1 VVQRINDFS
10 VTEELVAAGRGVA
23 LLPRYST
30 DDRGGRRLV
39 RRPLAGVRAARLV
52 EVVEVVLRTSVAE
65 RPAVREVLEA
75 LRAEAESVVASRR

>member
-10 VTEELVAAGRGVA
+10 VTEELVAAGRGIA

-30 DDRGGRRLV
+30 DDRSGRRLL

-52 EVVEVVLRTSVAE
+52 EVVLRSSVAA
-65 RPAVREVLEA
+65 RPAVQAVLES
-75 LRAEAESVVASRR
+75 LRAEADAVVAGSG